1 MTIANTVKSRL
12 NLFTP
17 GEVFTIQD
25 FGIDS
30 QNQPSLVR
38 YLNRK
43 VAQNEI
49 ERLSKGRY
57 YKPRNTRFGQLSPRM
72 EEVVKDLL
80 IKNGKIVGYISGT
93 PAFASLG
100 LTTQISGDILIG
112 SATYRRPTE
121 RANYKIRFFIQRNEI
136 TDATIPTLQLLDAVR
151 LFREIPATTPGDAI
165 CKIMGILREQNPD
178 EQRMAME
185 LALAYPNYVRAL
197 LGAMYEAIGVES
209 SELKSSLNGVSTYKL
224 NIPETILPTK
234 KNWNIV

>member
-100 LTTQISGDILIG
+100 LTTQISGDNLIG
-112 SATYRRPTE
+112 
-121 RANYKIRFFIQRNEI
+121 
-136 TDATIPTLQLLDAVR
+136 
-151 LFREIPATTPGDAI
+151 
-165 CKIMGILREQNPD
+165 
-178 EQRMAME
+178 
-185 LALAYPNYVRAL
+185 
-197 LGAMYEAIGVES
+197 
-209 SELKSSLNGVSTYKL
+209 
-224 NIPETILPTK
+224 
-234 KNWNIV
+234 